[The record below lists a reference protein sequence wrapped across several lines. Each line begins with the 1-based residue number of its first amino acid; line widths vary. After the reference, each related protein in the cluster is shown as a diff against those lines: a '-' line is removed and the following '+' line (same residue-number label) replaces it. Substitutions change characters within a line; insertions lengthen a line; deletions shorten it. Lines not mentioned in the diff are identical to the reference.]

1 MTHPIICKTSRRPT
15 VKGFGSR
22 SCRRKVLPNAVR
34 AGRRMQK
41 AGAAQVELRSAVGQP
56 CRYGAARDAK
66 RANCLCRAAHGTSHA
81 AHIRCVEHI
90 QL

>member
-1 MTHPIICKTSRRPT
+1 MTHPIIYRTSRRPT
-15 VKGFGSR
+15 VKGFGTR
-22 SCRRKVLPNAVR
+22 SCRRKVLPTAVR
-34 AGRRMQK
+34 VRRRMQK

-56 CRYGAARDAK
+56 CRYGARDAK